1 MSRLTNKKIVDLK
14 DGEFLSISKEEYRK
28 QVHEAPT
35 YKEVYTKLGKLED
48 LEDELGCPIE
58 VVFKALKEGFYTQT
72 MHHTKQDNTWLG
84 INDLGY
90 TKEIFCMYFDENMSN
105 IETCVERDLKDYKK
119 TWWLNGDRSE

>member
-1 MSRLTNKKIVDLK
+1 MRRLTEKGTFFKIEGHYQDN
-14 DGEFLSISKEEYRK
+14 RK
-28 QVHEAPT
+28 GNVID
-35 YKEVYTKLGKLED
+35 KLGQLED
-48 LEDELGCPIE
+48 LEDELGCPLE

-105 IETCVERDLKDYKK
+105 IETCIERDLKDYGK
-119 TWWLNGDRSE
+119 TWWLKSDRSE